1 MISIIFFQVI
11 FDFLLSYIY
20 KESLKRYSSLKT
32 FLLAFYLTRDARN
45 DRAGV
50 RGKRGLMVYDWRFG
64 QWRDIRMEAASC
76 QCEKKSRSVSFVR
89 ERTVLLSC
97 AFKKFTLRPDNKE
110 LFHLFEINFTVSL
123 NFIVVSILLKDV
135 EKNIIYRFAENCL
148 AFSPEPENTF
158 AREVG
163 ILQF

>member
-1 MISIIFFQVI
+1 MEIIFQ
-11 FDFLLSYIY
+11 
-20 KESLKRYSSLKT
+20 SSI
-32 FLLAFYLTRDARN
+32 N
-45 DRAGV
+45 
-50 RGKRGLMVYDWRFG
+50 
-64 QWRDIRMEAASC
+64 
-76 QCEKKSRSVSFVR
+76 RSS
-89 ERTVLLSC
+89 
-97 AFKKFTLRPDNKE
+97 K
-110 LFHLFEINFTVSL
+110 LFEINFTVSL